1 MASAFG
7 SISRQIIDRWV
18 ETPEVDRPEF
28 LYSDIVDKIGIKSA
42 LNLINTEPES
52 PLDWVYRS
60 IKGYGFK
67 TRIFDLG
74 RYFPEGKLS
83 QLQPS
88 YMQESIIPAFSAVLQ
103 TKRPSID
110 RVKTRIAGVRIGY
123 DRLIVPQKGEGKPRW
138 CLTFTEGRFM
148 FSFPQDEPRMDL
160 VDDGIVQLLIEGMTA
175 REISEMLNVSRRT
188 VEHRIERMK
197 DRFGARNLVH
207 LVATLVALN
216 VDGGQGR
223 SGD

>member
-7 SISRQIIDRWV
+7 TISRQIIDRWV
-18 ETPEVDRPEF
+18 ESPDVERPEM
-28 LYSDIVDKIGIKSA
+28 LYDDIIEKIGIKSA
-42 LNLINTEPES
+42 LNLINTESENPF
-52 PLDWVYRS
+52 DWVYRS

-74 RYFPEGKLS
+74 KYFPEGKLS
-83 QLQPS
+83 QLQPA
-88 YMQESIIPAFSAVLQ
+88 YMQEWIIPAFNTVLS

-110 RVKTRIAGVRIGY
+110 RVTTRIAGVRIGY
-123 DRLIVPQKGEGKPRW
+123 DRLIVPQKGQGRPDW

-175 REISEMLNVSRRT
+175 REISEMLHVSRRT

-197 DRFGARNLVH
+197 ERFGARNLVH

-223 SGD
+223 TGE